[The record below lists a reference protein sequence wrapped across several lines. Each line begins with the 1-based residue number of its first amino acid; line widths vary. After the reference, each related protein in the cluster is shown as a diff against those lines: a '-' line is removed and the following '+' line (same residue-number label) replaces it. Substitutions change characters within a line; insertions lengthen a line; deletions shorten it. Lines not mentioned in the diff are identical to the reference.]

1 MPETFTIEQARR
13 APEEDWHSDT
23 HNKDF
28 LVYHV
33 SVRGAM
39 AAAPNAQCS
48 RLPKS
53 PALVSGMVVEGELV
67 PQTGEDAEGNPFPP
81 KFKVLKVLEG
91 GEPRKLDAASNIAAP
106 TVPGSPVVSYGEQR
120 VNDYERQ
127 LMIVHQ
133 HSQTVAASVLGE
145 GGPEQ
150 VMQLAQILTDD
161 VLDLPTRLAERK
173 RAEALAKEHDEE
185 IPF

>member
-1 MPETFTIEQARR
+1 MPELFTITSVERDEASDWTGGPKNKQFHVYRVGVRSRMAS
-13 APEEDWHSDT
+13 AEE
-23 HNKDF
+23 
-28 LVYHV
+28 
-33 SVRGAM
+33 AE
-39 AAAPNAQCS
+39 CS
-48 RLPKS
+48 RLPTS
-53 PALVSGMVVEGELV
+53 PVLQAGDEVEGELI
-67 PQTGEDAEGNPFPP
+67 PQGGDYPP
-81 KFKVLKVLEG
+81 KFKVAASG
-91 GEPRKLDAASNIAAP
+91 RRSSEPHRMNAASNIAAP
-106 TVPGSPVVSYGEQR
+106 AVPGTPAVSYGEQR
-120 VNDYERQ
+120 VSDYERQ